1 MHQIYENES
10 GSNLYPEIDRVQ
22 MSPSDRARAKAQ
34 MLRAQFIADLI
45 VRAADG
51 LKEAA
56 GWATKPVRGWLA
68 KSKTESG

>member
-22 MSPSDRARAKAQ
+22 MSPSDRAQAKAQ
-34 MLRAQFIADLI
+34 MLRAEFIADLL
-45 VRAADG
+45 VKAANG

-56 GWATKPVRGWLA
+56 RLAMKPVQSWLA
-68 KSKTESG
+68 KSKTHTG